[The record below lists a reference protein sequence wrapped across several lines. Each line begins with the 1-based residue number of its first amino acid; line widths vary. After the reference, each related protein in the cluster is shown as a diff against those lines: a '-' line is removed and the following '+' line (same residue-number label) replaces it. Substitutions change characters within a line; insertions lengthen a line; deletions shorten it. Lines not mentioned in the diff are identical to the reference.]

1 MKALRQV
8 ELEHL
13 SQRSYLSLSGGEKQR
28 VMIAR
33 ALVQDTPLMIL
44 DEPTNHLDIGS
55 QIKTLHLLKASG
67 KTVVAALHDLSIA
80 AKYCDRVYVLQDGK
94 NVVSGVPAE
103 IITPELIH
111 RLYDIDAALFT
122 HRGELYLE
130 YRS

>member
-1 MKALRQV
+1 MRIPYWAGNAYRHK
-8 ELEHL
+8 
-13 SQRSYLSLSGGEKQR
+13 SLW
-28 VMIAR
+28 
-33 ALVQDTPLMIL
+33 
-44 DEPTNHLDIGS
+44 
-55 QIKTLHLLKASG
+55 KTL
-67 KTVVAALHDLSIA
+67 AALHDLSIA
-80 AKYCDRVYVLQDGK
+80 AKYCDRVYVLQNGK

>member
-1 MKALRQV
+1 M
-8 ELEHL
+8 
-13 SQRSYLSLSGGEKQR
+13 GEGKKIEENSPLGR
-28 VMIAR
+28 KRPI
-33 ALVQDTPLMIL
+33 DT
-44 DEPTNHLDIGS
+44 
-55 QIKTLHLLKASG
+55 KAS
-67 KTVVAALHDLSIA
+67 
-80 AKYCDRVYVLQDGK
+80 GK

>member
-1 MKALRQV
+1 MGRIRLLTQ
-8 ELEHL
+8 
-13 SQRSYLSLSGGEKQR
+13 
-28 VMIAR
+28 
-33 ALVQDTPLMIL
+33 TPI
-44 DEPTNHLDIGS
+44 DI
-55 QIKTLHLLKASG
+55 KAS
-67 KTVVAALHDLSIA
+67 
-80 AKYCDRVYVLQDGK
+80 GK